1 MVVLDVLVTAFGRLC
16 HHSKSGAPPAGSNAN
31 STTTSRRNGEASGN
45 KTAPNG
51 DQIDFYDRPA
61 QVDRSVGAID
71 AWFKMH
77 LANSAREPGMA

>member
-1 MVVLDVLVTAFGRLC
+1 MDRAAPYRTMQSVSTSGGRGPKRLEW
-16 HHSKSGAPPAGSNAN
+16 GD
-31 STTTSRRNGEASGN
+31 
-45 KTAPNG
+45 G
-51 DQIDFYDRPA
+51 DQIDFYDQPA

>member
-1 MVVLDVLVTAFGRLC
+1 MVHGPGCALPDNAKRVYERWTGPKRLEW
-16 HHSKSGAPPAGSNAN
+16 GD
-31 STTTSRRNGEASGN
+31 
-45 KTAPNG
+45 G
-51 DQIDFYDRPA
+51 DQIDFYDQPA